1 MTAHKIKPIPKEKA
15 EAESRKKQLDSTK
28 AKKRIFI
35 ANFVANQGMVQMS
48 CDSVR
53 INRVTY
59 ERWCKKDAKFV
70 ENLQAAME
78 RKLDKI
84 ETKLLNLVESGDTQ
98 ATIFSAKCL
107 LKQRGYTEKKDIN
120 VTGNMNV
127 NILSIDPISDEV
139 TDDDDDD
146 EVDYND

>member
-1 MTAHKIKPIPKEKA
+1 MTAHKIKPIPREKA
-15 EAESRKKQLDSTK
+15 EAEGRKKQLESTK

-48 CDSVR
+48 CDSVD
-53 INRVTY
+53 INRTTY

-70 ENLQAAME
+70 QNIQAAME

-84 ETKLLNLVESGDTQ
+84 ETKLLNLVEAGDTQ

-107 LKQRGYTEKKDIN
+107 LKQRGYVEKKDIN
-120 VTGNMNV
+120 VSGNMNV
-127 NILSIDPISDEV
+127 NILSIDPISDEI
-139 TDDDDDD
+139 DDDDDIDDD
-146 EVDYND
+146 EID

>member
-1 MTAHKIKPIPKEKA
+1 
-15 EAESRKKQLDSTK
+15 
-28 AKKRIFI
+28 
-35 ANFVANQGMVQMS
+35 MS
-48 CDSVR
+48 CDSVG

-70 ENLQAAME
+70 ENIQAAME

-84 ETKLLNLVESGDTQ
+84 ETKLLNLVENGDVQ

-107 LKQRGYTEKKDIN
+107 LKSRGYVEKKDIN
-120 VTGNMNV
+120 VSGNMNV

-139 TDDDDDD
+139 DDDDDD
-146 EVDYND
+146 DDDV

>member
-1 MTAHKIKPIPKEKA
+1 MTAHKIKPIPREKA
-15 EAESRKKQLDSTK
+15 EAESRKKQSESTK

-35 ANFVANQGMVQMS
+35 ANFVENQGMVQMS
-48 CDSVR
+48 CDSVG

-59 ERWCKKDAKFV
+59 ERWCKRDAKFV

-107 LKQRGYTEKKDIN
+107 LKQRGYVEKKDIN
-120 VTGNMNV
+120 ISGNMNV
-127 NILSIDPISDEV
+127 NILSIDPISDDDDEIN
-139 TDDDDDD
+139 DDDDDID
-146 EVDYND
+146 D

>member
-1 MTAHKIKPIPKEKA
+1 MTAHKIKPIPAEKA
-15 EAESRKKQLDSTK
+15 EAESRKKQAESTK
-28 AKKRIFI
+28 AKKRIFV

-48 CDSVR
+48 CDSVG
-53 INRVTY
+53 INRTTY

-70 ENLQAAME
+70 ESLQAAME

-84 ETKLLNLVESGDTQ
+84 ETKLLNLVEAGDTQ

-107 LKQRGYTEKKDIN
+107 LKQRGYVEKKDIN

-139 TDDDDDD
+139 DEVDDDDDND
-146 EVDYND
+146 ENI

>member
-48 CDSVR
+48 CDSVG

-70 ENLQAAME
+70 QNIQAAME

-84 ETKLLNLVESGDTQ
+84 ETKLLNLVETGDTQ
-98 ATIFSAKCL
+98 ATIFTAKCL
-107 LKQRGYTEKKDIN
+107 LKQRGYIEKKDIN

-127 NILSIDPISDEV
+127 NILSVDPIA
-139 TDDDDDD
+139 DD
-146 EVDYND
+146 EVDDDDIDDIDD

>member
-1 MTAHKIKPIPKEKA
+1 MTAHKIKPIPQEKA
-15 EAESRKKQLDSTK
+15 DAESRKKQLESTK

-35 ANFVANQGMVQMS
+35 TNFVQNQGMVQMS
-48 CDSVR
+48 CDAVG

-70 ENLQAAME
+70 ENIQAAME

-84 ETKLLNLVESGDTQ
+84 ESKLLNLVENGDTQ

-127 NILSIDPISDEV
+127 NILSIDPISDEI
-139 TDDDDDD
+139 DDDDIDD
-146 EVDYND
+146 IDD

>member
-1 MTAHKIKPIPKEKA
+1 MTAHKIKPIPREKA
-15 EAESRKKQLDSTK
+15 EAESRKKQSESTK

-35 ANFVANQGMVQMS
+35 ANFVENQGMVQMS
-48 CDSVR
+48 CDSVG

-84 ETKLLNLVESGDTQ
+84 ETKLLNLVENGDTQ

-107 LKQRGYTEKKDIN
+107 LKQRGYVEKKDIN
-120 VTGNMNV
+120 ISGNMNV
-127 NILSIDPISDEV
+127 NILSIDPISDDDDEIN
-139 TDDDDDD
+139 DDDDDD
-146 EVDYND
+146 IDD

>member
-15 EAESRKKQLDSTK
+15 EAESCKKQLESTK

-35 ANFVANQGMVQMS
+35 TNFVQNKGMVQMS
-48 CDSVR
+48 CDSVG

-59 ERWCKKDAKFV
+59 ERWCKKDVKFV

-84 ETKLLNLVESGDTQ
+84 ETKLLNLVETGDTQ
-98 ATIFSAKCL
+98 ATIFTAKCL

-120 VTGNMNV
+120 VTGNMNI

-139 TDDDDDD
+139 DDDDDD
-146 EVDYND
+146 DIDD